1 MQALEM
7 KSWNLEIVYVRF
19 KCSCSVKS
27 GFEPARALFA
37 FLNPLLFG
45 YCVVSKF
52 LRIIF
57 DRNLSLLRMGAI

>member
-1 MQALEM
+1 MQPLEM
-7 KSWNLEIVYVRF
+7 KSWKLEIVYVRF

-37 FLNPLLFG
+37 FFKNPLLFG

-52 LRIIF
+52 LCVIF
-57 DRNLSLLRMGAI
+57 DRNLSLLRM